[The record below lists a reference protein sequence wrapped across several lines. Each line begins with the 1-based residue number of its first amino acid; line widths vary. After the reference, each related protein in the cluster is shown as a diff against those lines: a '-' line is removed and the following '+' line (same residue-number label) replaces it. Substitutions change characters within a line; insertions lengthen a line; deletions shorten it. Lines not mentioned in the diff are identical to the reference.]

1 MNPASLFKIKQAIGR
16 FQGTH
21 PKFVSFLRDVFGA
34 GIPEGSVIEIS
45 VTKPGMDK
53 VTTNI
58 KVQQSDLELLDGL
71 KDLT

>member
-1 MNPASLFKIKQAIGR
+1 MNPASLFKIKQAMGC

-21 PKFVSFLRDVFGA
+21 PKFISFLRDVFGA

-71 KDLT
+71 RDLT